1 MDPYVIFGVKPNQF
15 TEEELKRKYKKL
27 LIKYHPDKNLTKE
40 TLQASSI
47 FQSLTFSYDYLI
59 NELNAA
65 QSVSDH
71 NVLKSRHNEWQE
83 KRNQH
88 QTTAIKEEMYGSNVH
103 TQDSFSFS
111 ASSSDQN
118 QTFTK
123 SRTPRRPIIKNDEI
137 EKEKEREKGRERE
150 SIREKK
156 FDIAKFNQHF
166 TENKIEDAYSK
177 GYETWTPP
185 TDLTPTTKKA
195 IVNYKEPQPFFG
207 MKCNT
212 YELGVE
218 NIKDFSGDNHGTKL
232 HYTDFK
238 MAHSTTAIVDPDHVD
253 HRPDFKSV
261 KELEAYR
268 SKVAY
273 EMSEE
278 EALEAYKKKLK
289 EEEKERIR
297 KENVKKHDSIFEK
310 IYERT
315 QRLML

>member
-1 MDPYVIFGVKPNQF
+1 MDPYVIFGVKQNQF

-27 LIKYHPDKNLTKE
+27 LMKYHPDKNLTKE

-71 NVLKSRHNEWQE
+71 NMLKSRHNEWQD
-83 KRNQH
+83 KKAQNQH
-88 QTTAIKEEMYGSNVH
+88 QTTTAKEDIYSLNLPSTSSSTSSASQNQNQSYTQSQTPQNPIFKKEESVN
-103 TQDSFSFS
+103 
-111 ASSSDQN
+111 
-118 QTFTK
+118 
-123 SRTPRRPIIKNDEI
+123 E
-137 EKEKEREKGRERE
+137 
-150 SIREKK
+150 IREKR

-166 TENKIEDAYSK
+166 SENKIEDAYSK
-177 GYETWTPP
+177 GYDTWAPP

-253 HRPDFKSV
+253 RRPDFKSV

-278 EALEAYKKKLK
+278 EALQAYKKKLK

-310 IYERT
+310 LYERT
-315 QRLML
+315 HRLML

>member
-1 MDPYVIFGVKPNQF
+1 MDPYVIFGVKQNQF

-27 LIKYHPDKNLTKE
+27 LMKYHPDKNLTKE

-71 NVLKSRHNEWQE
+71 NVLKSRHNEWQD
-83 KRNQH
+83 KRAQNQH
-88 QTTAIKEEMYGSNVH
+88 QTTTAKEDIYSSNQPSTSSSASTSSASQNQNQNQNYTQSQTPRNPTFKKEESVN
-103 TQDSFSFS
+103 
-111 ASSSDQN
+111 
-118 QTFTK
+118 
-123 SRTPRRPIIKNDEI
+123 E
-137 EKEKEREKGRERE
+137 
-150 SIREKK
+150 IREKR

-166 TENKIEDAYSK
+166 SENKIEDAYSK
-177 GYETWTPP
+177 GYETWAPP

-253 HRPDFKSV
+253 RRPDFKSV

-278 EALEAYKKKLK
+278 EALQAYKKKLK

-310 IYERT
+310 LYERT
-315 QRLML
+315 HRLML